1 MTFNKG
7 DMLPVAG
14 GGYIRVINP
23 DWPEGDEPFCER
35 ADPNT
40 WALVYMRPDG
50 WWEAGRG
57 WETLHDARESG
68 KQHDWLGTDWGIVNI
83 PEEIPHIEGVGD
95 EDLAFGEIYRREAS

>member
-1 MTFNKG
+1 VSFKKG
-7 DMLPVAG
+7 DLIPVAL

-40 WALVYMRPDG
+40 WALVYLRPDG

-57 WETLHDARESG
+57 WDTLHDAREDG
-68 KQHDWLGTDWGIVNI
+68 KTHAWHGTSWGIVNI
-83 PEEIPHIEGVGD
+83 PEDMPQIQMSDG
-95 EDLAFGEIYRREAS
+95 EDLTWGEKYE